1 MGLAAINKKGT
12 GDQGRILFIPGHRPL
27 LRWALQDSNLRPTGY
42 ASHFGFR
49 RPRWLCCPWRVCGLD
64 YLFTLTH
71 GVPAV

>member
-12 GDQGRILFIPGHRPL
+12 GDQGRILLIPGHRPL

-42 ASHFGFR
+42 ASHYGFR
-49 RPRWLCCPWRVCGLD
+49 RPRRVCGLD